1 MSSAIYSL
9 LEILSM
15 MICLSY
21 LYGKRFKLDFPT
33 VIVIS
38 LDVILMQAIL
48 YFGLPRMVSALIYP
62 IIMIYCGFEYGFKIK
77 EIIVNNILYMIILA
91 GLQYVFILL
100 YLIIS
105 KVEYMNP
112 MGFVIVNAIILLV
125 FVMVLRKCHLEKIS
139 LYLQK
144 EERLLIISIF
154 LCIAIMLYCM
164 FRMKRDNGMYMITYA
179 FLVAS
184 GVMIS
189 LLASNLGKYKIKA
202 AKAETELK
210 VHQLYADSF
219 QTLLDNIRLRQHEF
233 DNHINSIYSQHYI
246 YKTYDELVKVQ
257 REYCEVLEKDNR
269 YNKLLTSGNSVLIG
283 FLYGKFM
290 EIEKQGI
297 NIAYQVN
304 VQKLICGVPI
314 YKIIE
319 ILGDLIN
326 NAVDALKAAK
336 GQDQLFVSVIE
347 TADQIELEVRNE
359 SAFIRYEEIRSFF
372 TKGYSKKGKNRGLG
386 LYNVKQICE
395 EYHLDII
402 CENKNID
409 GNNWLSFMIK
419 IVKETLATQ

>member
-1 MSSAIYSL
+1 
-9 LEILSM
+9 
-15 MICLSY
+15 
-21 LYGKRFKLDFPT
+21 
-33 VIVIS
+33 
-38 LDVILMQAIL
+38 
-48 YFGLPRMVSALIYP
+48 
-62 IIMIYCGFEYGFKIK
+62 
-77 EIIVNNILYMIILA
+77 
-91 GLQYVFILL
+91 
-100 YLIIS
+100 
-105 KVEYMNP
+105 
-112 MGFVIVNAIILLV
+112 
-125 FVMVLRKCHLEKIS
+125 
-139 LYLQK
+139 
-144 EERLLIISIF
+144 
-154 LCIAIMLYCM
+154 M
-164 FRMKRDNGMYMITYA
+164 FQLKNDKGMYFVTYTVSFA
-179 FLVAS
+179 IVVL
-184 GVMIS
+184 IS
-189 LLASNLGKYKIKA
+189 LLAVNLGKYKLKA

-336 GQDQLFVSVIE
+336 GQDKLFVSVIE

-359 SAFIRYEEIRSFF
+359 STFIRYEEIRSFF

-395 EYHLDII
+395 EYHLDIM

-419 IVKETLATQ
+419 IEKETLATQ

>member
-91 GLQYVFILL
+91 GLQYTFIVLYLFISKEKVINQEGAIIVNIVILL
-100 YLIIS
+100 L
-105 KVEYMNP
+105 
-112 MGFVIVNAIILLV
+112 FVI
-125 FVMVLRKCHLEKIS
+125 VLRKCHLEKIS
-139 LYLQK
+139 LYFK
-144 EERLLIISIF
+144 SKERLLIISIL
-154 LCIAIMLYCM
+154 LCIAIILFCM
-164 FRMKRDNGMYMITYA
+164 FNLKKENGMYLVTYA

-184 GVMIS
+184 VILII
-189 LLASNLGKYKIKA
+189 LLASNLGKYKVKA
-202 AKAETELK
+202 VKAEAELK
-210 VHQLYADSF
+210 VHQIYADSF
-219 QTLLDNIRLRQHEF
+219 NTLIDNIRLRQHEF

-257 REYCEVLEKDNR
+257 KEYCEVLEKDNR

-395 EYHLDII
+395 EYHLDIM

-419 IVKETLATQ
+419 IEKETLAI